1 MILLDTNICMH
12 IINARP
18 AAVLE
23 RFRQY
28 RMGEIGVSSVV
39 AAELAYGVVKS
50 GSSRNR
56 LAMEMFLA
64 PLIILPFDEAVI
76 WAYGELRAELE
87 RRGTPIG
94 SLDTM
99 IAAHAIRQQ
108 APLVTNN
115 TREFVR
121 VPGPRPR
128 TSISLRGWL
137 CLLELTR
144 MGSIR
149 WLAGHQA
156 PQAADPRSP
165 PRPAPPPG
173 PAPHP
178 SHRTD
183 PPEPHRHPDSG
194 SRWSSAAGV

>member
-1 MILLDTNICMH
+1 VILLDTNICIH

-28 RMGEIGVSSVV
+28 RMGEIGVSCVV

-56 LAMEMFLA
+56 QALEMFLA

-108 APLVTNN
+108 ALLVTNN
-115 TREFVR
+115 TREFAR
-121 VPGPRPR
+121 VPG
-128 TSISLRGWL
+128 LRLENWL
-137 CLLELTR
+137 
-144 MGSIR
+144 
-149 WLAGHQA
+149 
-156 PQAADPRSP
+156 
-165 PRPAPPPG
+165 PG
-173 PAPHP
+173 A
-178 SHRTD
+178 
-183 PPEPHRHPDSG
+183 
-194 SRWSSAAGV
+194 